1 MPPLSEADHQV
12 RATGIG
18 SSDISAIVG
27 ENPWSNAHDV
37 WQRKL
42 NLVPPFPETNA
53 TRLGHDM
60 EPIIGR
66 WYTRDTGR
74 ILRKGGGTKRHK
86 DRSWQLCTIDFG
98 FAKGER
104 RIVECKHVGH
114 YASAGWTM
122 EADGAPPY
130 VQIQAQWQMGVLG
143 YERADV
149 AVIFGGNAD
158 FRIYEYSFDATMFG
172 HLTELGRRFWENH
185 VLAGKMPEI
194 DHSDAARDSLRA
206 VYGFNRAP
214 LKDAP
219 PEASEW
225 IAKRIEADA
234 TIKSAEK
241 AKALATNKLC
251 EFIGDADGIRTETHY
266 ATWKQTAAGTR
277 SFRLAEFKKD
287 RRAA

>member
-27 ENPWSNAHDV
+27 ENPWANAHNV

-172 HLTELGRRFWENH
+172 HLTELGQVRLERRQRVPVREA
-185 VLAGKMPEI
+185 VLEERVG
-194 DHSDAARDSLRA
+194 DDARARVGEYPHLRA
-206 VYGFNRAP
+206 RP
-214 LKDAP
+214 
-219 PEASEW
+219 
-225 IAKRIEADA
+225 
-234 TIKSAEK
+234 
-241 AKALATNKLC
+241 AL
-251 EFIGDADGIRTETHY
+251 GHPRGVADG
-266 ATWKQTAAGTR
+266 AVGPG
-277 SFRLAEFKKD
+277 
-287 RRAA
+287 